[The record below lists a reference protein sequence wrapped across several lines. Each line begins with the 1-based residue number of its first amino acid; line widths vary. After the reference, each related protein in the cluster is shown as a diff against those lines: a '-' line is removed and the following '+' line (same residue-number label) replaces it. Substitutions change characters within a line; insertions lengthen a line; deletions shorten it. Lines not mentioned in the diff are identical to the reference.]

1 MTGFFSVSSVL
12 GEGSKDPTGC
22 SWAGMVTRRELLSVA
37 WDGAMNRVALRID
50 LADTPVGLRGAWVG
64 EKDRM

>member
-1 MTGFFSVSSVL
+1 
-12 GEGSKDPTGC
+12 
-22 SWAGMVTRRELLSVA
+22 MVTRRELLSVA